1 MSGGLSILIIG
12 SPLLSAYGA
21 SKWAV
26 RGLALTA
33 AEEFTPLG
41 VRVNSVCPGP
51 TVTPLIDGL
60 KGDEGWTRMANSTLM
75 KRLGDAREI
84 ANAIL
89 YLASDAAS

>member
-1 MSGGLSILIIG
+1 MSGELSILIIG

-60 KGDEGWTRMANSTLM
+60 KGGEGWTRMANSTLM

-89 YLASDAAS
+89 FLASDAAS